1 MWWKLCERKV
11 IMKPS
16 VNVILYHGG
25 EVLYIGS
32 IDVNRCSIDVNQ
44 WISWPWYLWGDDD
57 MPITVRKRFIIP
69 LTCTMVRDVVYLDT
83 LSVWNEI
90 WIKGVHRLWLTELCL
105 NFLSGQDFFFGL
117 IVWTQPQSW
126 QAESYTQNWE

>member
-1 MWWKLCERKV
+1 
-11 IMKPS
+11 MKPS

-69 LTCTMVRDVVYLDT
+69 LTCTMVRDVVYL
-83 LSVWNEI
+83 
-90 WIKGVHRLWLTELCL
+90 
-105 NFLSGQDFFFGL
+105 
-117 IVWTQPQSW
+117 
-126 QAESYTQNWE
+126 